1 MSLTISWW
9 MAATPYSYGFHLS
22 PLLYLAVY
30 HSIHFIL
37 PEAFI
42 ITIIATDWQALK
54 IVQI

>member
-37 PEAFI
+37 PEAFTV
-42 ITIIATDWQALK
+42 TIIATDWQALE

>member
-37 PEAFI
+37 PEAFT
-42 ITIIATDWQALK
+42 ITIIATDWQALE